1 MRCVRESA
9 GRRVTTADSRGGVT
23 DARKRLCQLDVELVV
38 DSDDDDDGGDSLLDS
53 EVSELLRC
61 RSPGVVDHSPCKR
74 PRQRDRARPAVA
86 TSPAGRSPPRP
97 SLDFYKMQVRTG
109 AVAQLHRL
117 DGFR

>member
-1 MRCVRESA
+1 MTA
-9 GRRVTTADSRGGVT
+9 ADSLGGVT

-38 DSDDDDDGGDSLLDS
+38 DSDDDDDGDSLLDS

-74 PRQRDRARPAVA
+74 PRHRDRARPAVA

-97 SLDFYKMQVRTG
+97 SLDFYKMQVGTG
-109 AVAQLHRL
+109 AVARLHRF